1 MKNSIGILLVFLTPI
16 FSFPQNKLSVERDN
30 ISEIERWKGIRKR
43 LEIAVNKGDI
53 TKEEADKRYQNYRAH
68 VSGKKIEHKD
78 LVLENHFLKLG
89 VNDISEIKNNLLDQE
104 ILVAQLD
111 SVLGGLLRLIYQFKT
126 DSELAQI
133 NPRLQ
138 NYFRDRIGLTHIQIN
153 YLINL
158 ARVIASGSYPY

>member
-1 MKNSIGILLVFLTPI
+1 M
-16 FSFPQNKLSVERDN
+16 
-30 ISEIERWKGIRKR
+30 
-43 LEIAVNKGDI
+43 
-53 TKEEADKRYQNYRAH
+53 
-68 VSGKKIEHKD
+68 
-78 LVLENHFLKLG
+78 KLG
-89 VNDISEIKNNLLDQE
+89 VNDISEIKINLLDQE